1 MIIKEKKTEMKRIFI
16 SFAIEDE
23 GLRNL
28 LRGHSRNP
36 NSNIEFVDMSV
47 KKPWDSM
54 WKTNCRT
61 RIKGCDGMIS
71 IITKNSKNASGQ
83 IWEMNCAK
91 QEGVPIVGIYGND
104 EHSGIKVPSECGYVR
119 LMDWTWSNISN
130 WISSL

>member
-1 MIIKEKKTEMKRIFI
+1 MKRIFI
-16 SFAIEDE
+16 SFAMEDE

-36 NSNIEFVDMSV
+36 NSNIEFVDMSI

-104 EHSGIKVPSECGYVR
+104 EHSVIKVPSECGYVR
-119 LMDWTWSNISN
+119 LMDWTWANISN

>member
-1 MIIKEKKTEMKRIFI
+1 MKRIFI
-16 SFAIEDE
+16 SFAIEDKN
-23 GLRNL
+23 LRDL
-28 LRGHSRNP
+28 LKGQSKNP
-36 NSNIEFVDMSV
+36 SSNIEFVDMSV
-47 KKPWDSM
+47 KKPWDFK

-71 IITKNSKNASGQ
+71 IITKSTKNALGQ

-104 EHSGIKVPSECGYVR
+104 EHLGIKIPNECRDVR

-130 WISSL
+130 WINSL